1 MLFLSNAFRQVAL
14 TMDPSHLVTPPRAHP
29 SGSAN
34 GLDDHHQQRKQPQN
48 LIHEPWFIVLISIV
62 VLLFSFIA
70 TVGMIFFR
78 RRHQSTKEIGHLN
91 GMFPKKKK
99 TLTHSLK
106 FKRKNEKYI
115 I

>member
-1 MLFLSNAFRQVAL
+1 
-14 TMDPSHLVTPPRAHP
+14 MDPSHLVTPPRAHP

-70 TVGMIFFR
+70 TVAMIFFR
-78 RRHQSTKEIGHLN
+78 RRHQITKEVGHLN
-91 GMFPKKKK
+91 GKRIF
-99 TLTHSLK
+99 HSKYECL
-106 FKRKNEKYI
+106 REKNDENNRLFFFHVQFQL
-115 I
+115 

>member
-99 TLTHSLK
+99 HSLTH
-106 FKRKNEKYI
+106 
-115 I
+115 